1 MSHIRITGTKGD
13 LALGRDFEMDYEDVN
28 PIFNDNVQS
37 GSYPINVPIN
47 GNRQRLKN
55 IDDIHT
61 TLRAMDFEHE
71 AMQIYIDG
79 VPVRSGELV
88 VTEDQ
93 ELADNFDATIYSYI
107 RSLDDLIADL
117 NCQDID
123 ISDDEIQIGEC
134 IGDVTLDYLV
144 GSYPR
149 IKHKRN
155 ILYVKNGE
163 ERWVDV
169 NGTNTYNPSKTEENR
184 ADEEL
189 NDTIENMPSLGFSV
203 PHEYQEADI
212 PTPGAAHARTQKES
226 PNGPPMVKTNFINTN
241 AKYPDAKYCNARVCY
256 TNYKI
261 DGDGTTSD
269 NVDKSAPFRV
279 LEANRPSSGINL
291 YVLYFIKKLFQQLN
305 ISYEDLSLQQVEDL
319 CRLAFFTTH
328 CCYDTVRKYP
338 SNNFDYDSIA
348 AINLWLSEREDHVNI
363 TTGKILDPEL
373 DTEPKIIEGS
383 VLIYPDDPGS
393 PLLCKYDKDNE
404 FSDLV
409 KEIPVGSGQWYVKEF
424 GRVKV
429 GDKIPVNM
437 GRNIWSNQEGQYIWQ
452 NGYVLQEVTEV
463 QSLPEGYSGT
473 IHANIMKM
481 YANSKNFPDASVS
494 SVIESL
500 WNSFGI
506 KFILDY
512 EQQKVT
518 PILIRDVFRSQATP
532 RKLHGKVLSITPV
545 AEKISGV
552 RMRYAAEADPKD
564 QSKNVRDG
572 VRDYDTAYDYLMSAS
587 VVNHE
592 LTYEAIKRTG
602 SNSNTTCYLDRTT
615 GNAYRWKVD
624 KNAAT
629 IAALNLALFEVASY
643 KGISIGDC
651 SKQNEDY
658 IVDLTSDFEP
668 VIFTDTNGRNDQKQL
683 LAAFVDEKMNNAA
696 EKMEITYAL
705 GTALIDF
712 PLTVEIRTNE
722 SYDPSSGK
730 DGESPLQA
738 YDWGLS
744 VAVMRGGGS
753 DATIQYYD
761 YNYDGQGNSKYRM
774 VSGDYAMTSDSM
786 DCYGNGYDYNGVSEG
801 DGGGERFSLKITA
814 WKHDEN
820 GNPLTDGQG
829 NILCNDD
836 EYDQQG
842 NITRKIRSRGLYD
855 SFMSEYVHFLMNR
868 KKYNIRMLCSVAELA
883 EIPNHWA
890 ERFQIHNLVGWIN
903 KVKSHVSQQSGLG
916 EVELEFYAL

>member
-13 LALGRDFEMDYEDVN
+13 LALGSDFEMDYEDVN

-37 GSYPINVPIN
+37 GSYPINVPID

-55 IDDIHT
+55 IDDIHS

-107 RSLDDLIADL
+107 RSLDDLISDL
-117 NCQDID
+117 NCQDVD

-134 IGDVTLDYLV
+134 IGDVTPEYQLTADTQVLFREESIIID
-144 GSYPR
+144 GSGQE
-149 IKHKRN
+149 IRN
-155 ILYVKNGE
+155 NTN
-163 ERWVDV
+163 RT
-169 NGTNTYNPSKTEENR
+169 GTWTMYDDTEKTENYDSGSIDMS
-184 ADEEL
+184 A
-189 NDTIENMPSLGFSV
+189 LGFSV
-203 PHEYQEADI
+203 PYEYQEDYSALE
-212 PTPGAAHARTQKES
+212 PHAHTVKDS
-226 PNGPPMVKTNFINTN
+226 NGLPVIKTNFINTN
-241 AKYPDAKYCNARVCY
+241 EKYPDAKYCNARVCY
-256 TNYKI
+256 TNYKLGE
-261 DGDGTTSD
+261 DGATGDV
-269 NVDKSAPFRV
+269 VDKTTPFRV
-279 LEANRPSSGINL
+279 LEAGRPASGINL
-291 YVLYFIKKLFQQLN
+291 YVLYFLKKLFQQLN

-338 SNNFDYDSIA
+338 GNNFDYDTITV
-348 AINLWLSEREDHVNI
+348 INRWLSEREDYINI
-363 TTGKILDPEL
+363 KTGKILTPTP
-373 DTEPKIIEGS
+373 DTDNVKDVSGSIEVHPTQAGAKLTGS
-383 VLIYPDDPGS
+383 YNQYTQHTTLLEYRSSGS
-393 PLLCKYDKDNE
+393 QGAGYYIKSSGRVAIGDY
-404 FSDLV
+404 
-409 KEIPVGSGQWYVKEF
+409 IPVWMTYVDVND
-424 GRVKV
+424 GYRVKY
-429 GDKIPVNM
+429 GHF
-437 GRNIWSNQEGQYIWQ
+437 
-452 NGYVLQEVTEV
+452 LQEVTGI
-463 QSLPEGYSGT
+463 QAIPHSFSGT

-518 PILIRDVFRSQATP
+518 PILIREVFRNTAAP

-587 VVNHE
+587 VVNYD

-643 KGISIGDC
+643 KGIAIGDC

-668 VIFTDTNGRNDQKQL
+668 VIFTDTNGRTGTKQL

-730 DGESPLQA
+730 NGESPLQA

-761 YNYDGQGNSKYRM
+761 YNYDGHGNSKYRM

-820 GNPLTDGQG
+820 GNPLTDSQG

-836 EYDQQG
+836 EYNQQG

-868 KKYNIRMLCSVAELA
+868 KPYIIRMLCSVAELA
-883 EIPNHWA
+883 DIPNHWA
-890 ERFQIHNLVGWIN
+890 ERFQVHDLVGWIN
-903 KVKSHVSQQSGLG
+903 KVKSHVSQESGLG